1 MASILRGL
9 RERLDG
15 LEKRVDALEQR
26 PSPLLPSVEATL
38 RHRGW
43 VAAVHSSLQR
53 VLLPRPAAPA
63 HIDRFYA
70 DLRHYHFRRILQ
82 ETAERRRLGAADVRQ
97 LVARWGPHTAATLDR
112 LVEYGLLRRRGRGI
126 EMVAEEAKTFG
137 ETLEW
142 FVAQV
147 FVREFAAPAAWE
159 ARVRGLERGG
169 DFDVLVVLDGRLG
182 YVECKGSPP
191 YNISAD
197 ALTRYLERTRRLS
210 PDFTILLVDTTLR
223 IERNIIDNLVRL
235 LRGETGQ
242 HPVTRATPGV
252 YELGGG
258 PPSFVVTSRRS
269 LVANLA
275 VCLRRLHGAR

>member
-1 MASILRGL
+1 MNRHASATLRTL
-9 RERLDG
+9 LS
-15 LEKRVDALEQR
+15 RVALLEQQVAR
-26 PSPLLPSVEATL
+26 MAPTVDATL

-43 VAAVHSSLQR
+43 PAAVHSRDDRL
-53 VLLPRPAAPA
+53 LLPHPASQAL
-63 HIDRFYA
+63 IDRYYA

-82 ETAERRRLGAADVRQ
+82 EAAERRRLGPVAVRR
-97 LVARWGPHTAATLDR
+97 LVERWGPRSATTLDR
-112 LVEYGLLRRRGRGI
+112 LVEYGLLTRRGKGF
-126 EMVAEEAKTFG
+126 VLTAEETKTFG

-147 FVREFAAPAAWE
+147 FAREFAAPAAWDV
-159 ARVRGLERGG
+159 RVRGLERGG

-191 YNISAD
+191 YNVSAD
-197 ALTRYLERTRRLS
+197 VLARYLERTRHLG
-210 PDFTILLVDTTLR
+210 PDFTILLLDTTLR

-235 LRGETGQ
+235 LRGGGEPPQ
-242 HPVTRATPGV
+242 VLRVTPGV
-252 YELGGG
+252 YEVAGGI
-258 PPSFVVTSRRS
+258 PSFVVTSRRS